1 MMMMMMMMLTGFFL
15 PFRIVTK
22 LLLVITQDLVKDIER
37 LKWKLMEKDKD
48 ADKAT
53 MGGRKTGSTLQ
64 KSRSLEDS
72 GAAASVEQR
81 TYFEHQFDLRMQ
93 LETVQQEA
101 GVLQDKLAEVTR
113 LNDQLTTENK
123 KLQILAGRSS
133 SSKSSSTSSHAGKV
147 DDDTVSDL
155 TTVIHCRCDAV
166 YV

>member
-1 MMMMMMMMLTGFFL
+1 MVM
-15 PFRIVTK
+15 K
-22 LLLVITQDLVKDIER
+22 LLLIITQDLVKDIER

-48 ADKAT
+48 ADKA
-53 MGGRKTGSTLQ
+53 MMAGRKVGSTLQ

-72 GAAASVEQR
+72 GAAASAEQQ

-101 GVLQDKLAEVTR
+101 GVLQDKLAEMTR

-133 SSKSSSTSSHAGKV
+133 AASSTSSKSSSHAGKV
-147 DDDTVSDL
+147 DDDTVSGL
-155 TTVIHCRCDAV
+155 TTATHRCLRV
-166 YV
+166 FLLICSCCPLRTL

>member
-1 MMMMMMMMLTGFFL
+1 ML
-15 PFRIVTK
+15 VDC
-22 LLLVITQDLVKDIER
+22 QDLVKDIER

-53 MGGRKTGSTLQ
+53 MSGRKAGSTLQ

-72 GAAASVEQR
+72 GAAAAATSDQR

-101 GVLQDKLAEVTR
+101 AVLQDKLAEVTR
-113 LNDQLTTENK
+113 LNDQLATENK
-123 KLQILAGRSS
+123 KLQILASRSSTS

-147 DDDTVSDL
+147 DDDAVSVL
-155 TTVIHCRCDAV
+155 TTATHCGRL
-166 YV
+166 